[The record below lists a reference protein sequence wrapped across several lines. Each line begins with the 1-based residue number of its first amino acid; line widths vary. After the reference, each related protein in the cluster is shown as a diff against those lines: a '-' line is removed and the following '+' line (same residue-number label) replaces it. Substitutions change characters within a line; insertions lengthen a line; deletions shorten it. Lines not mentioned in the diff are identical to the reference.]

1 MEEPHARQT
10 DAGGLADSLRC
21 LADSL
26 SDSTENR
33 FHPQPGALGCAR
45 RMPARY
51 SVGVMPKRWRN
62 ARLNGPIDP

>member
-10 DAGGLADSLRC
+10 DASGLADSSRC

-26 SDSTENR
+26 SDSAENR
-33 FHPQPGALGCAR
+33 FHLQPSDLDCAR